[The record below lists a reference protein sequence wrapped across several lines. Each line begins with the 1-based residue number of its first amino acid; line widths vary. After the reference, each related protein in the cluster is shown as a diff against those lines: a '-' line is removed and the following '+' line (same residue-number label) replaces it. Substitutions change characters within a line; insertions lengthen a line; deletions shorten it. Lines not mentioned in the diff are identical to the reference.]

1 VTFAGPAPRLAAHA
15 LHTRAGG
22 LEPHFTDVRAGTEP
36 SAVRAAILRHDPHV
50 VVALDVD
57 PEALAGLPVATLT
70 LGAAGGDRVLGRPG
84 DTTAWRARPLPVD
97 DRLYAPAKPATGPPR
112 ALCLTP
118 STGRREWLL
127 MLAKHDHDVV
137 HYAHGLTGD
146 ALSEQLARAD
156 VGIAVAA
163 EADRA
168 FPDEA
173 LIHLAAGHLLLAER
187 FNPTCGLEA
196 GIDHVL
202 VTSREDV
209 VATLTQLRLYPE
221 AYERLRVRGRLKA
234 EEHRASAV
242 WPRLVRDLL
251 EDVRV
256 FGSGR
261 AGHGNTLEA

>member
-1 VTFAGPAPRLAAHA
+1 VPLRVTFAGPAPRLAAHA
-15 LHTRAGG
+15 LHAPAGG
-22 LEPHFTDVRAGTEP
+22 LEPRFVDVRAGAEP
-36 SAVRAAILRHDPHV
+36 RGVRAAVARGAPHV
-50 VVALDVD
+50 VIALDVD
-57 PEALAGLPVATLT
+57 AEALDGLGAVLT
-70 LGAAGGDRVLGRPG
+70 LGDSPAGDRALGPPG
-84 DTTAWRARPLPVD
+84 TAGVWRTRPLPVD
-97 DRLYAPAKPATGPPR
+97 DRLYAPVRPATGPPR

-118 STGRREWLL
+118 SSDRREFLL

-137 HYAHGLTGD
+137 HYAHGLSGD
-146 ALSEQLARAD
+146 ALAEQLGRAD

-163 EADRA
+163 EADLA

-187 FNPTCGLEA
+187 FVPTCGLEA

-209 VATLTQLRLYPE
+209 VATLTQLRLRPD

-234 EEHRASAV
+234 EEHRASRV

-251 EDVRV
+251 QDIRV
-256 FGSGR
+256 FGPGAAIR
-261 AGHGNTLEA
+261 